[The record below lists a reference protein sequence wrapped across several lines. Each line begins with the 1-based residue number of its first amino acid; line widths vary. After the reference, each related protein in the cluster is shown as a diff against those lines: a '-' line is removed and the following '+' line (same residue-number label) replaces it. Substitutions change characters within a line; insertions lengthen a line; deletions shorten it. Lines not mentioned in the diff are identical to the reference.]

1 MKGMVIV
8 RMGSRLRMI
17 NSLRFIM
24 EGRQSTMSQ
33 NCAIIPQIS
42 VSGNLIVDKDEIDCF
57 LTYPPM

>member
-1 MKGMVIV
+1 
-8 RMGSRLRMI
+8 MI